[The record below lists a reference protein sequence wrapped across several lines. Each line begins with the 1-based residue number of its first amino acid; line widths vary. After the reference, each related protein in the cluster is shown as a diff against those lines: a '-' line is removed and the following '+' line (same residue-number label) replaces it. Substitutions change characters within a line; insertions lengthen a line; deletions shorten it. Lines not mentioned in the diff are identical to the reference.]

1 MAANADM
8 EMTVL
13 AGKKPKE
20 LTASGVLRLK
30 ELKTVMN
37 GIPVVSSGT
46 ATVDSGAVRV
56 NLETTVGKGTIRTT
70 GTITDYLG
78 SPNISLD
85 LAVREVDLDMLI
97 AGGGTQGKTD
107 GRSRIAAGKAQKGEG
122 PAPREVTAAG
132 EVKVDSATLKGYL
145 IKALT
150 LRYRFAHHGMVL
162 EPIQTSFSGGGNVRS
177 EGTLNGGLRFNYIP
191 GGDDSLSLLKRSLT
205 GKATLTL
212 TRCEVMESKI
222 TDAIALLTG
231 IEDMKKPRFE
241 NGRFDIAARD
251 RKLFLEGGL
260 SSAAI
265 NLGTSGFV
273 DFDERMDIA
282 ADLKL
287 SPVLAAKLPTARVT
301 ASMKD
306 GQGWTVIP
314 LKITGT
320 VEKPSV
326 RPNPAALNKQIEQG
340 IREEVGKRLL
350 KDILGK

>member
-1 MAANADM
+1 
-8 EMTVL
+8 
-13 AGKKPKE
+13 
-20 LTASGVLRLK
+20 
-30 ELKTVMN
+30 
-37 GIPVVSSGT
+37 
-46 ATVDSGAVRV
+46 
-56 NLETTVGKGTIRTT
+56 
-70 GTITDYLG
+70 
-78 SPNISLD
+78 
-85 LAVREVDLDMLI
+85 
-97 AGGGTQGKTD
+97 
-107 GRSRIAAGKAQKGEG
+107 
-122 PAPREVTAAG
+122 
-132 EVKVDSATLKGYL
+132 
-145 IKALT
+145 
-150 LRYRFAHHGMVL
+150 
-162 EPIQTSFSGGGNVRS
+162 
-177 EGTLNGGLRFNYIP
+177 
-191 GGDDSLSLLKRSLT
+191 LLKRSLT